1 MQFVTCFQEFH
12 IYETMILKGISDT
25 FFDLKKKEFNLV
37 LEANKKKNVTK
48 NRGFVDSE
56 LVKLCPV
63 HVICT

>member
-1 MQFVTCFQEFH
+1 MFSR
-12 IYETMILKGISDT
+12 IPYLILKGISDT

-37 LEANKKKNVTK
+37 LEANKKKAVTK